1 MQNKVPVSKTQFKKQ
16 HLNSIKGECLSKA
29 SSLPGK
35 SEKALAWE
43 MEHTIG
49 PHPFDLNS

>member
-16 HLNSIKGECLSKA
+16 LLNSIKGECLSKA